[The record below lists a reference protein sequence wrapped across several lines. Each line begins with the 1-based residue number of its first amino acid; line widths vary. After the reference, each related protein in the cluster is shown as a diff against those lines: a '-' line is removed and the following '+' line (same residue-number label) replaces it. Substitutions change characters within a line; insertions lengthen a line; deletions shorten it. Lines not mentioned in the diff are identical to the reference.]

1 MTEFHFSKAEYEALT
16 PAEIQFIMKAWED
29 KTVRDTT
36 YVRDAVLNAIVNG
49 LRKKRQKFRKLWKKA
64 GMMTEDKQMD
74 MKQKLQAIEEI
85 EKKSPKNW
93 IEKILEN
100 AGLRRKGGRANE
112 N

>member
-1 MTEFHFSKAEYEALT
+1 
-16 PAEIQFIMKAWED
+16 MKAWED

-36 YVRDAVLNAIVNG
+36 YIRDAVLNAIVNG

-64 GMMTEDKQMD
+64 GKMTEDKQMD

-85 EKKSPKNW
+85 EKTSTKNW

-100 AGLRRKGGRANE
+100 AGLKRKGGKGHDN